1 LNQAEIWEWTSDQG
15 TGASLTPRRPDAGVD
30 HSGRLVTR
38 RKTAETYA
46 PDVADA
52 TITRGQRPRL
62 LPRPPFTAE
71 QWRRWTEWP
80 VTAAAVVFLV
90 AYSWSVIA
98 DLKGQAH
105 EDAEWVMWS
114 VWVVFVIDYVALLLT
129 AQRRVHWF
137 LHHLPQFAVVALPAL
152 RPLRLLR
159 LLSLWNVLQRAAT
172 TWVRGRISVYVA
184 GCAAILVYI
193 AALAELEA
201 ERDWPGSNIKDFPT
215 SVWWAFE
222 TITTVGYGDH
232 FPKSP
237 EGRAIAVGLMIAGIG
252 VLGIVTATLASWLVE
267 RVQVEERESDAVTAA
282 QIQQLSGQIETL
294 TAQIALLA
302 DDHRVHQQD

>member
-1 LNQAEIWEWTSDQG
+1 MLPLVAGEAIV
-15 TGASLTPRRPDAGVD
+15 RR
-30 HSGRLVTR
+30 S
-38 RKTAETYA
+38 
-46 PDVADA
+46 
-52 TITRGQRPRL
+52 RPRL

-71 QWRRWTEWP
+71 QWRSWTEWP

-98 DLKGQAH
+98 DLRGQAH
-105 EDAEWVMWS
+105 EDAEWVMWG
-114 VWVVFVIDYVALLLT
+114 VWIVFVVDYLASLLT
-129 AQRRVHWF
+129 AERRAHWF

-172 TWVRGRISVYVA
+172 TWVRGRISAYVA

-201 ERDWPGSNIKDFPT
+201 ERGQPHANIEDFGT
-215 SVWWAFE
+215 AIWWAFE

-232 FPKSP
+232 VPVTF

-267 RVQVEERESDAVTAA
+267 RVQVEERQSDAVTAA

-294 TAQIALLA
+294 TARISLLA
-302 DDHRVHQQD
+302 EDRRVHRQD

>member
-1 LNQAEIWEWTSDQG
+1 V
-15 TGASLTPRRPDAGVD
+15 AGV
-30 HSGRLVTR
+30 VVR
-38 RKTAETYA
+38 R
-46 PDVADA
+46 
-52 TITRGQRPRL
+52 RPRL
-62 LPRPPFTAE
+62 LPRLPFTQH

-98 DLKGQAH
+98 DLRGGAA
-105 EDAEWVMWS
+105 EAAEWVMWA
-114 VWVVFVIDYVALLLT
+114 VWVVFVVDYAANLLT
-129 AQRRVHWF
+129 AERRAHWF
-137 LHHLPQFAVVALPAL
+137 VHHVPEFLVVVLPAL

-172 TWVRGRISVYVA
+172 AWVRGRIGLYVA
-184 GCAAILVYI
+184 ACAGVLVYI
-193 AALAELEA
+193 GALAELEA
-201 ERDWPGSNIKDFPT
+201 ERGRPGANIEDFGT

-232 FPKSP
+232 FPVTV

-252 VLGIVTATLASWLVE
+252 VLGVVTATVASWLVE

-282 QIQQLSGQIETL
+282 HIAALTEQIAAL
-294 TAQIALLA
+294 TARLTPEPAPPPAHAAA
-302 DDHRVHQQD
+302 DPRRCSDELRRGS

>member
-1 LNQAEIWEWTSDQG
+1 MG
-15 TGASLTPRRPDAGVD
+15 P
-30 HSGRLVTR
+30 
-38 RKTAETYA
+38 YA
-46 PDVADA
+46 PVVAGE
-52 TITRGQRPRL
+52 TFQRRSRA

-71 QWRRWTEWP
+71 QWRSWTEWP

-98 DLKGQAH
+98 DLKGGAH
-105 EDAEWVMWS
+105 DAAEWVMWS
-114 VWVVFVIDYVALLLT
+114 VWIVFVIDYVASLLT
-129 AQRRVHWF
+129 AERRMHWF
-137 LHHLPQFAVVALPAL
+137 VHHLPQFAVVALPAL

-172 TWVRGRISVYVA
+172 SWVRGRISIYVA
-184 GCAAILVYI
+184 GCAGILVYI
-193 AALAELEA
+193 ASLAELEA

-215 SVWWAFE
+215 AVWWAFE

-232 FPKSP
+232 FPRSP

-282 QIQQLSGQIETL
+282 HIEALSTQVAAL
-294 TAQIALLA
+294 TAQIALIVPA
-302 DDHRVHQQD
+302 RGARQQEEST

>member
-1 LNQAEIWEWTSDQG
+1 VTIE
-15 TGASLTPRRPDAGVD
+15 AG
-30 HSGRLVTR
+30 R
-38 RKTAETYA
+38 
-46 PDVADA
+46 
-52 TITRGQRPRL
+52 RPRL

-71 QWRRWTEWP
+71 QWRSWTEWP

-98 DLKGQAH
+98 DLKGDAH
-105 EDAEWVMWS
+105 EAAEWVMWS
-114 VWVVFVIDYVALLLT
+114 VWIVFVIDYAASLLT
-129 AQRRVHWF
+129 AERRMHWF
-137 LHHLPQFAVVALPAL
+137 VHHLPQFAVVALPAL

-172 TWVRGRISVYVA
+172 TWVRGRISIYVA

-193 AALAELEA
+193 ASLAELEA
-201 ERDWPGSNIKDFPT
+201 ERGQPHSNIEDFGT
-215 SVWWAFE
+215 ALWWAFE

-232 FPKSP
+232 EPVTF

-267 RVQVEERESDAVTAA
+267 RVQVEERQSDAVTAA
-282 QIQQLSGQIETL
+282 QIQALAGQIETL
-294 TAQIALLA
+294 TAQIGRMLPEH
-302 DDHRVHQQD
+302 DSRTQEHQQDPTRR